1 MSNNHTSS
9 SESTKKKRKRSRK
22 KTIWII
28 VQLIFLLGLMGGAV
42 AGGIVTG
49 YVAALVKDEPV
60 RNKEELEKKIFTNYL
75 TGFAYYN
82 DGSLIGQL
90 RAEEGDRRLVKKADV
105 SPYLINA
112 IIATEDK
119 NFYHHTGVVL
129 QSTLRGAIQE
139 FTNQPVVTGGSTIT
153 QQLVKNTILSAE
165 VSHTRKAREIFSALR
180 IERMFS
186 KDQILEAYMNEI
198 YFGKNANGSNVYGVQ
213 AAAKGIF
220 GKDVKELG
228 LAEGSYLAGMIQN
241 PGAYS
246 PFENESYQRGKERQ
260 EMVLDRMLENGY
272 ITKSQYDGAN
282 KTELKAQLAKPVQ
295 QAYREVPFLMM
306 EIEERA
312 SRELV
317 DADLKENGRD
327 KSTIGRNEYRQL
339 VEEKRRDILRNG
351 YKVYT
356 TINKNVYGIMQEV
369 ATDPKNFGKN
379 RTYTIRRSNGKTEKV
394 ENALEEVGAML
405 IHNKTGAILGM
416 IGGRDF
422 KVEQTNHATVPRQPG
437 SAMKPLAAY
446 APAFELGLLQPAS
459 ALDDSPVLLANGQNG
474 SHLPMNW
481 NNKWQGIMSAR
492 EALRMSWNIPAIK
505 TYLKVGIPTALEYVK
520 KMGVTTLV
528 DADNYASTG
537 VIGGLTYGLTAEEIT
552 NAYATFANH
561 GSFLDAYLIDRIEDS
576 QGQVVYRHESQPV
589 QVYSEQTAYLITDM
603 MRSVVNTG
611 TGTHVRKYVPR
622 KVDIAGKTG
631 TTNNS
636 NDLWFVGYTPELSMG
651 VWVGYDEPY
660 PMPDSDKY
668 VPMVVWGKVMKQV
681 IEKQPSLSPGDSTF
695 TRPDGIVSATVDSK
709 SGLLPSELS
718 KEAGHTITDLF
729 NRRFVPTKVDDSHQ
743 KARLVTYNEERYLA
757 KEGTPDDFVT
767 EGVFFRSPDSLPTK
781 EQIQSRNKKVAIH
794 PPDWEQRLPDK
805 EDPRTEVAGAPSSPS
820 GLTASRS
827 GKQSVLAWQSGKEAD
842 LLGYRIYRA
851 DSQNGFARIATIK
864 DPSVLTYTDASA
876 THSDTGYY
884 VSSVDIA
891 GQESQPSAIASV
903 GSSSTTWQLP
913 DLSNTG
919 ETPTDTNTVPGTE
932 TGGQTDPGNA
942 NGGQGENGTDTDTS
956 SATPPAAPKAL
967 SIKKAGGGL
976 KLKWKAN
983 GTAEQVIAYNVYFSP
998 DAASGYLLLD
1008 TVSGTSYTHTTDV
1021 TNGSYYIT
1029 AVNSYGESSHS
1040 NNVTAPNNE

>member
-1 MSNNHTSS
+1 MSNSHNSS
-9 SESTKKKRKRSRK
+9 SEPTKKKRRRSRGR
-22 KTIWII
+22 TIWII
-28 VQLIFLLGLMGGAV
+28 VQLLFLLGIMGGVV

-60 RNKEELEKKIFTNYL
+60 RSKEELENKIFTNYL

-119 NFYHHTGVVL
+119 SFYHHNGIAV
-129 QSTLRGAIQE
+129 QSTLRGAIQD

-165 VSHTRKAREIFSALR
+165 VSHSRKAKEIFIALR

-220 GKDVKELG
+220 GKDVKELN
-228 LAEGSYLAGMIQN
+228 LSESSYLAGMIQN

-246 PFENESYQRGKERQ
+246 PFGNESYQRGKERQ
-260 EMVLDRMLENGY
+260 KMVLDRMVENGY
-272 ITKSQYDGAN
+272 ITQSQYAGATN
-282 KTELKAQLAKPVQ
+282 ADLKASLAKPTE

-312 SRELV
+312 ARQLV
-317 DADLKENGRD
+317 DKDLKEKGRD
-327 KSTIGRNEYRQL
+327 KETVGRNEYRQL
-339 VEEKRRDILRNG
+339 IEEKRRDILRNG
-351 YKVYT
+351 YKVHT
-356 TINKNVYGIMQEV
+356 TIDKNVYTTMQAV
-369 ATDPKNFGKN
+369 ANDPKNFGKN
-379 RTYTIRRSNGKTEKV
+379 RSYTIRRSNGKTEKI
-394 ENALEEVGAML
+394 ENAMEEVGAML

-422 KVEQTNHATVPRQPG
+422 KVEQTNHATAARQPG

-459 ALDDSPVLLANGQNG
+459 PLDDSPVLLADGQNG

-520 KMGVTTLV
+520 KMGITTLV

-537 VIGGLTYGLTAEEIT
+537 VIGGLTYGTTVEEMT

-561 GSFLDAYLIDRIEDS
+561 GSFVDAYLIDHIEDS
-576 QGQVVYRHESQPV
+576 QGKVIYKHEAQPI

-603 MRSVVNTG
+603 MRSVVNAG
-611 TGTHVRKYVPR
+611 TGTHIRKYVPK
-622 KVDIAGKTG
+622 KVDVAGKTG
-631 TTNNS
+631 TTNSS

-651 VWVGYDEPY
+651 VWVGFDEPY
-660 PMPDSDKY
+660 PMPDADKY
-668 VPMVVWGKVMKQV
+668 VPMVVWGKIMKD
-681 IEKQPSLSPGDSTF
+681 IIANQPNLSPPDDKF
-695 TRPDGIVSATVDSK
+695 QKPDGIVSATVDSK

-718 KEAGHTITDLF
+718 KEAGHVITDLF
-729 NRRFVPTKVDDSHQ
+729 NRRFVPTKVDDTHQ
-743 KARLVTYNEERYLA
+743 KARIVTYDDERYLA

-767 EGVFFRSPDSLPTK
+767 EGVFYRSPDPLPTK
-781 EQIQSRNKKVAIH
+781 EQIQEKNKKVALH

-805 EDPRTEVAGAPSSPS
+805 EDPRTEVAGAPASPS
-820 GLTASRS
+820 GLVANTT
-827 GKQSVLAWQSGKEAD
+827 GKQSVLTWQSAKEAD

-851 DSQNGFARIATIK
+851 DSQNGFIRIATVK
-864 DPSVLTYTDASA
+864 DPSVLTFTETGAVIGDA
-876 THSDTGYY
+876 GYY
-884 VSSVDIA
+884 VTAVDIS
-891 GQESQPSAIASV
+891 GQESQPSAIATSGT
-903 GSSSTTWQLP
+903 GSHTWQLP
-913 DLSNTG
+913 DPNKDPGTG
-919 ETPTDTNTVPGTE
+919 IPDIPVVPGDTTDPNENGNGTVPGDN
-932 TGGQTDPGNA
+932 GNQTDPGA
-942 NGGQGENGTDTDTS
+942 ATTS
-956 SATPPAAPKAL
+956 PPSTPKSL
-967 SIKKAGGGL
+967 TIKSAGGGW
-976 KLKWKAN
+976 KLQWKAN
-983 GTAEQVIAYNVYFSP
+983 ATSEQVIAYNIYFKP
-998 DAASGYLLLD
+998 DATSGFLLID
-1008 TVSGTSYTHTTDV
+1008 TVSATSYTHTTDV
-1021 TNGSYYIT
+1021 ANGNYYIT

-1040 NNVTAPNNE
+1040 NNVTANN

>member
-1 MSNNHTSS
+1 MSNSHNSS
-9 SESTKKKRKRSRK
+9 SEPTKKKRRRSRGRM
-22 KTIWII
+22 IWIAI
-28 VQLIFLLGLMGGAV
+28 QLLFLLGVMGGVV

-119 NFYHHTGVVL
+119 NFYHHKGVVL
-129 QSTLRGAIQE
+129 QSTIRGAIQD

-153 QQLVKNTILSAE
+153 QQLVKNTILTAE
-165 VSHTRKAREIFSALR
+165 VSHSRKAKEIFSALR

-220 GKDVKELG
+220 GKDVKELN
-228 LAEGSYLAGMIQN
+228 LSESSYLAGMIQN
-241 PGAYS
+241 PGAYT
-246 PFENESYQRGKERQ
+246 PFAAEGYERGKERQ
-260 EMVLDRMLENGY
+260 KMVLDRMLENGY
-272 ITKSQYDGAN
+272 ITQTQYDGASKADL
-282 KTELKAQLAKPVQ
+282 KTALAKPTE

-306 EIEERA
+306 EIEDRA
-312 SRELV
+312 ARQLV
-317 DADLKENGRD
+317 DADLKEKGRD
-327 KSTIGRNEYRQL
+327 KNTVGRNEYRQL

-351 YKVYT
+351 YKIHT
-356 TINKNVYGIMQEV
+356 TIDKNVYATMQAV
-369 ATDPKNFGKN
+369 ANDPKNFGKN
-379 RTYTIRRSNGKTEKV
+379 RSYTIRRSNGKTEKI

-437 SAMKPLAAY
+437 SSMKPLAAY
-446 APAFELGLLQPAS
+446 APAFELGILQPAS
-459 ALDDSPVLLANGQNG
+459 PLDDSPVLLADGQNG
-474 SHLPMNW
+474 THLPMNW

-520 KMGVTTLV
+520 KTGITTLV

-537 VIGGLTYGLTAEEIT
+537 VIGGLTYGTTVEEMT

-561 GSFLDAYLIDRIEDS
+561 GSFVDAYLIDSVEDS
-576 QGQVVYRHESQPV
+576 TGKVIYKHESQPV

-603 MRSVVNTG
+603 MRDVVDAG
-611 TGTHVRKYVPR
+611 TGTHIRKYVPK
-622 KVDIAGKTG
+622 KVDVAGKTG
-631 TTNNS
+631 TTNSS
-636 NDLWFVGYTPELSMG
+636 NDLWFVGYTPQLSMG
-651 VWVGYDEPY
+651 VWVGFDEPY
-660 PMPDSDKY
+660 PMPDADKY
-668 VPMVVWGKVMKQV
+668 VPMVVWGKVMKEI
-681 IEKQPSLSPGDSTF
+681 IEKQPNLSPPTDTF
-695 TRPDGIVSATVDSK
+695 KKPEGIVSATVDSK

-718 KEAGHTITDLF
+718 KEAGHVITDLF

-743 KARLVTYNEERYLA
+743 KARIVTYNDERYLA

-767 EGVFFRSPDSLPTK
+767 EGIFYRSPDPLATK
-781 EQIQSRNKKVAIH
+781 EQIQAKNKKVAIH
-794 PPDWEQRLPDK
+794 PPDWEKRLPDQ
-805 EDPRTEVAGAPSSPS
+805 EDPRTDISGTPQSPTGVAASSS
-820 GLTASRS
+820 GQQNVLT
-827 GKQSVLAWQSGKEAD
+827 WQSAKEAD

-851 DSQNGFARIATIK
+851 DSQNGFTRIGTVK
-864 DPSVLTYTDASA
+864 DPSVLTFTDTGAA
-876 THSDTGYY
+876 LGDVGYY
-884 VSSVDIA
+884 VTAVDVT
-891 GQESQPSAIASV
+891 GQESQPSAIATS
-903 GSSSTTWQLP
+903 GSSTHTWQLP
-913 DLSNTG
+913 DPN
-919 ETPTDTNTVPGTE
+919 TE
-932 TGGQTDPGNA
+932 TGNTDIPSNSNEPGTPGTTVPNEGQNPTSLGD
-942 NGGQGENGTDTDTS
+942 GGS
-956 SATPPAAPKAL
+956 STNPPSTPKSL
-967 SIKKAGGGL
+967 SLHSAGSGV
-976 KLKWKAN
+976 KLQWKAN
-983 GTAEQVIAYNVYFSP
+983 AAAEQVIAYNIYFKP
-998 DAASGYLLLD
+998 DATSGFLLID
-1008 TVSGTSYTHTTDV
+1008 TVSGTSYTHSTDV
-1021 TNGSYYIT
+1021 KNGSYYIT

-1040 NNVTAPNNE
+1040 NNVTANGSE

>member
-9 SESTKKKRKRSRK
+9 SEPTKKKRKRSRK
-22 KTIWII
+22 RIIWII

-60 RNKEELEKKIFTNYL
+60 RNKEEMEKKIFTNSL

-90 RAEEGDRRLVKKADV
+90 RAEDGDRRLVKKTDV

-119 NFYHHTGVVL
+119 NFYHHNGVVL

-165 VSHTRKAREIFSALR
+165 VSHTRKVREIFNALR

-246 PFENESYQRGKERQ
+246 PFRDDSYQRGKERQ
-260 EMVLDRMLENGY
+260 KMVLDRMLENGY
-272 ITKSQYDGAN
+272 ITQSQYDAATN
-282 KTELKAQLAKPVQ
+282 ADLKASLAKPTQ

-312 SRELV
+312 SRALV
-317 DADLKENGRD
+317 DADLKEKGRD

-339 VEEKRRDILRNG
+339 LEAKRRELLRNG
-351 YKVYT
+351 YKVHT
-356 TINKNVYGIMQEV
+356 TINKNVYDIMQEV
-369 ATDPKNFGKN
+369 ASDPKNFGKN
-379 RTYTIRRSNGKTEKV
+379 RTYTIRRSNGKTEKI

-422 KVEQTNHATVPRQPG
+422 KVEQTNHSTVPRQPG

-459 ALDDSPVLLANGQNG
+459 PIDDAPVLLADGQNG

-481 NNKWQGIMSAR
+481 NNKWQGVMSAR

-528 DADNYASTG
+528 DADNYAATG

-561 GSFLDAYLIDRIEDS
+561 GSFMDAYLIERIEDS
-576 QGQVVYRHESQPV
+576 QGQVIYRHESQPV

-603 MRSVVNTG
+603 MRTVVNSG
-611 TGTHVRKYVPR
+611 TGTHIRKYVP
-622 KVDIAGKTG
+622 KKIDVAGKTG

-660 PMPDSDKY
+660 PMPDADKY
-668 VPMVVWGKVMKQV
+668 VPMTVWGKVMKQV
-681 IEKQPSLSPGDSTF
+681 IEKEPALSPADAVFDKPS
-695 TRPDGIVSATVDSK
+695 GIVSATVDSK

-718 KEAGHTITDLF
+718 KEAGHTITDVF

-757 KEGTPDDFVT
+757 KAGTPDDFVT
-767 EGVFFRSPDSLPTK
+767 EGIFFRSPDPLPTK
-781 EQIQSRNKKVAIH
+781 AQIQAKNTKVATQ

-805 EDPRTEVAGAPSSPS
+805 EDPRTEIAGAPSSPS
-820 GLTASRS
+820 GVTVSHS
-827 GKQSVLAWQSGKEAD
+827 GKQSVLTWQSAKEAD

-851 DSQNGFARIATIK
+851 DSHSGFTRIATVK
-864 DPSVLTYTDASA
+864 DPSSLTYTDPTAPSG
-876 THSDTGYY
+876 DTGYY
-884 VSSVDIA
+884 VTSVDIT
-891 GQESQPSAIASV
+891 GQESQPSAIATV
-903 GSSSTTWQLP
+903 GSSSTNWQLP
-913 DLSNTG
+913 ELPN
-919 ETPTDTNTVPGTE
+919 PGDIL
-932 TGGQTDPGNA
+932 TDPGMSPGTDPDGQTSPDTTTPPA
-942 NGGQGENGTDTDTS
+942 GGQSGNGS
-956 SATPPAAPKAL
+956 NAPQAKPPAAPKDL
-967 SIKKAGGGL
+967 SLKKTSGSM
-976 KLKWKAN
+976 KLSWKAN
-983 GTAEQVIAYNVYFSP
+983 SSADQVIAYNIYFSP
-998 DAASGYLLLD
+998 DPASGYLLLD
-1008 TVSGTSYTHTTDV
+1008 TVSGTNYTHATDV
-1021 TNGSYYIT
+1021 GSGSYYIT
-1029 AVNSYGESSHS
+1029 AVNSYGESPHS
-1040 NNVTAPNNE
+1040 NNANVPSQ

>member
-9 SESTKKKRKRSRK
+9 SESTKKKRRRSRGG
-22 KTIWII
+22 TIWLI
-28 VQLIFLLGLMGGAV
+28 VQMIFLLGLMGGAV

-60 RNKEELEKKIFTNYL
+60 RTKEELENKIFTNYL

-119 NFYHHTGVVL
+119 NFYHHPGVSF
-129 QSTLRGAIQE
+129 QSTLRGAFQE

-165 VSHTRKAREIFSALR
+165 VSHTRKAREIFNALR

-220 GKDVKELG
+220 GKDVKELT
-228 LAEGSYLAGMIQN
+228 LSESSYLAGMIQN

-246 PFENESYQRGKERQ
+246 PFGDESYQRGRERQ
-260 EMVLDRMLENGY
+260 KMVLDRMLENGY
-272 ITKSQYDGAN
+272 ITQSQYDGALN
-282 KTELKAQLAKPVQ
+282 ADLKAQLAKPTQ

-317 DADLKENGRD
+317 DAELKEKGRD

-339 VEEKRRDILRNG
+339 VEDKRRDILRNG
-351 YKVYT
+351 YKIYT
-356 TINKNVYGIMQEV
+356 TIDKTAYDIMQKV
-369 ATDPKNFGKN
+369 AADPKNFGKN
-379 RTYTIRRSNGKTEKV
+379 RTYEITRSNGKKEKI

-459 ALDDSPVLLANGQNG
+459 PIDDSPVLLADGQNG
-474 SHLPMNW
+474 SHLPKNW
-481 NNKWQGIMSAR
+481 NNQWQGIMSAR

-537 VIGGLTYGLTAEEIT
+537 VIGGLTYGLTVEEIT

-561 GSFLDAYLIDRIEDS
+561 GSFVDAYLIDRIEDS
-576 QGQVVYRHESQPV
+576 QGQVIYRHESQPV

-603 MRSVVNTG
+603 MRSVVNAG
-611 TGTHVRKYVPR
+611 TGTHIRKYVPR
-622 KVDIAGKTG
+622 SVDVAGKTG

-660 PMPDSDKY
+660 PMPDADKY
-668 VPMVVWGKVMKQV
+668 VPMGVWGKVMKEIMEQ
-681 IEKQPSLSPGDSTF
+681 KPSLSPADASFVKPG
-695 TRPDGIVSATVDSK
+695 GIVSATVDSK

-718 KEAGHTITDLF
+718 KEAGHLITDLF

-743 KARLVTYNEERYLA
+743 RARIVTYNEERYLA
-757 KEGTPDDFVT
+757 KEGTPDDFVS
-767 EGVFFRSPDSLPTK
+767 EGVFFRSPDPLPTK
-781 EQIQSRNKKVAIH
+781 EQIQALNKKVATK

-805 EDPRTEVAGAPSSPS
+805 EDPRTEVAGAPAAPS
-820 GLTASRS
+820 GLAANRS
-827 GKQSVLAWQSGKEAD
+827 GKQTVLSWQSAKEAD

-851 DSQNGFARIATIK
+851 DSQNGFVHVATVK
-864 DPSVLTYTDASA
+864 DPSVLTYTDAGA
-876 THSDTGYY
+876 TSGDTGYY
-884 VSSVDIA
+884 VTAVDIT
-891 GQESQPSAIASV
+891 GQESPPSAIASP

-913 DLSNTG
+913 DPAAAG
-919 ETPTDTNTVPGTE
+919 RTPGTDTKGPNNDSSGTAQ
-932 TGGQTDPGNA
+932 TGGQDGPY
-942 NGGQGENGTDTDTS
+942 TS
-956 SATPPAAPKAL
+956 PPNAPKSL
-967 SIKKAGGGL
+967 TIKKAGGGW
-976 KLKWKAN
+976 KLQWSGNKAS
-983 GTAEQVIAYNVYFSP
+983 EQVLAYNVYFSP
-998 DAASGYLLLD
+998 DAASGYVLLD
-1008 TVSGTSYTHTTDV
+1008 TVSATTYTHAA
-1021 TNGSYYIT
+1021 NIPGGSYYVT
-1029 AVNSYGESSHS
+1029 AVNSYGESPHS
-1040 NNVTAPNNE
+1040 NSVIAGGHE

>member
-9 SESTKKKRKRSRK
+9 SEPSKKKRRRSRGRL
-22 KTIWII
+22 IWVI
-28 VQLIFLLGLMGGAV
+28 VQMVFLLGLMGAAV

-60 RNKEELEKKIFTNYL
+60 RSKEELEDKIFTNYL

-119 NFYHHTGVVL
+119 NYYHHSGVSF

-165 VSHTRKAREIFSALR
+165 VSHTRKAREIFSAIR

-220 GKDVKELG
+220 GKDVKELN
-228 LAEGSYLAGMIQN
+228 LSEGSYLAGMIQN

-246 PFENESYQRGKERQ
+246 PFRAESYQRGKERQ
-260 EMVLDRMLENGY
+260 KMVLDRMLENGY
-272 ITKSQYDGAN
+272 ITQAQYDDAL
-282 KTELKAQLAKPVQ
+282 KADLKAQLAKPTQ

-312 SRELV
+312 ARQLV
-317 DADLKENGRD
+317 DADLAEKGRD

-339 VEEKRRDILRNG
+339 VEDKRRDILRKG
-351 YKVYT
+351 YKVHT
-356 TINKNVYGIMQEV
+356 TIDKNVYSIMQAV
-369 ATDPKNFGKN
+369 AADPKNFGKN
-379 RTYTIRRSNGKTEKV
+379 RTYTIRRSNGKTEKI

-422 KVEQTNHATVPRQPG
+422 SVEQTNHATVPRQPG

-459 ALDDSPVLLANGQNG
+459 PIDDAPVLLADGQNG
-474 SHLPMNW
+474 SHLPKNW

-520 KMGVTTLV
+520 KMGITTLV
-528 DADNYASTG
+528 DADNYAATG
-537 VIGGLTYGLTAEEIT
+537 VIGGLTYGTTAEEMT

-561 GSFLDAYLIDRIEDS
+561 GSFVDAYLIDRIEDS
-576 QGQVVYRHESQPV
+576 QGKVIYRHEAQPV

-603 MRSVVNTG
+603 MRSVVNAG
-611 TGTHVRKYVPR
+611 TGTHIRKFVPR
-622 KVDIAGKTG
+622 KVDVAGKTG

-651 VWVGYDEPY
+651 VWVGFDEPY
-660 PMPDSDKY
+660 PMPDADKY
-668 VPMVVWGKVMKQV
+668 VPMVVWGKVMKEI
-681 IEKQPSLSPGDSTF
+681 IEKHPHLSPPDATF
-695 TRPDGIVSATVDSK
+695 QKPSGIVTATVDSK

-718 KEAGHTITDLF
+718 KQAGHLITDLF

-743 KARLVTYNEERYLA
+743 KARLITYNGERYLA

-767 EGVFFRSPDSLPTK
+767 EGIFYRSPDPLPSK
-781 EQIQSRNKKVAIH
+781 EQIQAKNKSVAVQ

-805 EDPRTEVAGAPSSPS
+805 EDPRTEVGGTPAAPSGVVAS
-820 GLTASRS
+820 GS
-827 GKQSVLAWQSGKEAD
+827 GKQIALSWQSAKEPD
-842 LLGYRIYRA
+842 LVGYRIYRA
-851 DSQNGFARIATIK
+851 DAQNGFVKIATVK
-864 DPSVLTYTDASA
+864 DPAELTFTDTTASQ
-876 THSDTGYY
+876 SDVGYY
-884 VSSVDIA
+884 VTAVDIA
-891 GQESQPSAIASV
+891 GNESSPSAIASV
-903 GSSSTTWQLP
+903 GAQTWEIP
-913 DLSNTG
+913 GANPGT
-919 ETPTDTNTVPGTE
+919 TPTDNSGN
-932 TGGQTDPGNA
+932 GQTTPGPSGSGDGGNGNSNSNA
-942 NGGQGENGTDTDTS
+942 GSNTNS
-956 SATPPAAPKAL
+956 PSAAPPSAPKSL
-967 SIKKAGGGL
+967 SIKTSGNSV
-976 KLKWKAN
+976 KLSWKGN
-983 GTAEQVIAYNVYFSP
+983 SQAEQVIAYNVYFSP

-1008 TVSGTSYTHTTDV
+1008 TVSATSYTHTASV
-1021 TNGSYYIT
+1021 PNGSYYIT
-1029 AVNSYGESSHS
+1029 AVNSYGESPHS
-1040 NNVTAPNNE
+1040 NNVTATTTE